1 MAKFEIEWTEE
12 VWYRKRVEAD
22 SKEDAMEK
30 FWAGELDID
39 SSDSYGGEVQDSIEI
54 MEVS

>member
-12 VWYRKRVEAD
+12 VWYQKRVEAD